1 MKREQHHPAKKKELS
16 KLAQASAMVSPLK
29 PGLTLV
35 VGAFSEQQIHYVHAV
50 LLQEL
55 ANASTRLPVPMPK
68 CKLIISRHSGPPRQ
82 LEQLKGVH
90 ATLGVSALVSDTLQ
104 FQYREAS
111 TALDWTSP
119 AAVSGS
125 AKVLEGNCILLQQPD
140 GATPDIEGLM
150 QLRRTRETCNARVIV
165 LCPAL
170 MPDAKYSGVANDLFV
185 VTPCDPNP
193 GFDEAF
199 VLTCPELSN
208 PINPMIGKVLCCLR
222 LGDNGLETE
231 ITPYV
236 SDDLKTRLMAILK
249 GQQWSLE
256 KIGKL
261 VGINKSNVSRKLR
274 NLPAIP
280 MPRWNQSVL
289 EEWLVACRLDHDDD
303 DEPDDDYEDDEVEI
317 SQWDDDDSSAP
328 EPVAPARR
336 NERNTRND
344 GTKPKR
350 KPR

>member
-1 MKREQHHPAKKKELS
+1 MKREQHHPSKKKGDS
-16 KLAQASAMVSPLK
+16 KLAQVSAMVSPLK

-35 VGAFSEQQIHYVHAV
+35 VGAFSEQIHNVNAV
-50 LLQEL
+50 LLKEL
-55 ANASTRLPVPMPK
+55 AAASTRLSVPMPK
-68 CKLIISRHSGPPRQ
+68 CASVISRHSGSPRQ
-82 LEQLKGVH
+82 LEQLKSMH
-90 ATLGVSALVSDTLQ
+90 ATLGVSALASSTVQ
-104 FQYREAS
+104 FKYRKAS
-111 TALDWTSP
+111 AALDWTSP
-119 AAVSGS
+119 EAVSGLVQVTEDS
-125 AKVLEGNCILLQQPD
+125 GILLPQPN
-140 GATPDIEGLM
+140 GVPPNIEGMLE
-150 QLRRTRETCNARVIV
+150 LRRKAERLKAYVV
-165 LCPAL
+165 MLCPDL
-170 MPDAKYSGVANDLFV
+170 MPDAKYSGIANDLFV

-274 NLPAIP
+274 NLPATP
-280 MPRWNQSVL
+280 MPHWNQAVL
-289 EEWLVACRLDHDDD
+289 QEWLVACDLDRDD
-303 DEPDDDYEDDEVEI
+303 DEPDDDDGDAEI
-317 SQWDDDDSSAP
+317 PWDNHDDDGDSSVP